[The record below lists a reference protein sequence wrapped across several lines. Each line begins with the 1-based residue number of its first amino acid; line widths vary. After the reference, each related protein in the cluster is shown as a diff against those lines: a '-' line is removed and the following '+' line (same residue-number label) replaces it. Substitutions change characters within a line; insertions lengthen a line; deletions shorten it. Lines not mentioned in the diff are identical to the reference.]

1 LGELTV
7 KVRGIDFSYGSE
19 KALKNINMEA
29 DAGEI
34 TGIIGPNAAG
44 KSTLLKCIAGMLNLD
59 QGSITINGGK
69 VRELDKDRLSKRVS
83 FLPQDTSTRA
93 VLPVIEAVLIGKVHS
108 LSWNVKN
115 REVEEAWKMLEKLGI
130 DNLAERHLNEL
141 SGGQKQMVNIA
152 QSLVRKPNVFLL
164 DEPTTNLDL
173 QHQLEVLDLI
183 KIMTIEEKIATIVSS
198 HDLNQ
203 VTRYADKLVVLN
215 GGSVYTTGEPES
227 VLTTDM
233 MKTVYRVNS
242 RIDNGAGNIPR
253 VIPISSTEKE
263 KEMKRKIEDLKSKSE
278 DIEG

>member
-1 LGELTV
+1 MGELTV